1 MKLYVACND
10 EQQELIGQDSYYEAN
25 GCAHCLNSGYRGRIA
40 IFEVL
45 WVNPQVAQLIADQA
59 NEADI
64 IAACPDFVSLLADG
78 LDKVK
83 QGISSFSELEKLG
96 LLEIKSNNTYISK
109 LIEDNIKNAFDIY
122 DNKNY
127 EEKKYTVIL
136 NVNDSIESS
145 LLANSIRK
153 IEMSINYKIIEK
165 KSNIVLLSDSFSRNS
180 LLLFTYLSDDFN
192 ELSLSLLF
200 SKTFT

>member
-1 MKLYVACND
+1 M
-10 EQQELIGQDSYYEAN
+10 
-25 GCAHCLNSGYRGRIA
+25 GCSSLNNYSDDVR
-40 IFEVL
+40 L
-45 WVNPQVAQLIADQA
+45 
-59 NEADI
+59 
-64 IAACPDFVSLLADG
+64 
-78 LDKVK
+78 K
-83 QGISSFSELEKLG
+83 KLG
-96 LLEIKSNNTYISK
+96 LLEIETNKTYVSK

-122 DNKNY
+122 NNKNY

-180 LLLFTYLSDDFN
+180 LVGPINSLFARDQSETNARKRLGISISNDMIVRLIEWASFDM
-192 ELSLSLLF
+192 E
-200 SKTFT
+200 T